1 MMLSQV
7 MMKPMTAAASPRS
20 SSMGGM
26 RLLKSG
32 QMMLMPKKPK
42 PRMKVLR

>member
-7 MMKPMTAAASPRS
+7 MMKPMTVAASPRS